1 MRKNWS
7 TRLKR
12 ARIREVNGIA
22 FAGRKEGD
30 MKNFESLFAAY
41 LLVWGILFVYHL
53 TVGARVAK
61 LQREIERLKELHK
74 Q

>member
-1 MRKNWS
+1 
-7 TRLKR
+7 
-12 ARIREVNGIA
+12 
-22 FAGRKEGD
+22 

-53 TVGARVAK
+53 TVGARVTK
-61 LQREIERLKELHK
+61 LQQEIDRLKQLLK

>member
-1 MRKNWS
+1 
-7 TRLKR
+7 
-12 ARIREVNGIA
+12 
-22 FAGRKEGD
+22 